1 MSRTLRGFDTAF
13 PYLGARGDVTDAD
26 VPDPGLVAKEEAYGG
41 MYFDIGDRVA
51 SEMFGADDDDFS
63 FGAHDFDDFGAHGF
77 DDFGASHDQGAV
89 NTMLEH
95 RYGVQAPPGFTIGPM
110 GQLVKVKA
118 PPPPPPPRPP
128 GRCPRRQ
135 ARPVGPQLALHHRP
149 QGGVGHHGR
158 LLAGRH
164 DGAGQPAAGR
174 GPADGSDRQEVQRL
188 PVQGPDQGRRR
199 ARQLRLLHGAPAR
212 PPIGGKLAGF
222 TLKPLNRPA

>member
-51 SEMFGADDDDFS
+51 TEMFGADGDDFS

-77 DDFGASHDQGAV
+77 DDFGAHHDQGAV

-110 GQLVKVKA
+110 GQIVKVKA
-118 PPPPPPPRPP
+118 PPPPPPQDPQAAARAAKHAVSARNWHSTIAHKAVWDITGASWQIGMTVPVNQQTALDRLMADIAKKYNVFLFKAQTQAGGEHVNYVFSMAPRS
-128 GRCPRRQ
+128 
-135 ARPVGPQLALHHRP
+135 A
-149 QGGVGHHGR
+149 
-158 LLAGRH
+158 
-164 DGAGQPAAGR
+164 
-174 GPADGSDRQEVQRL
+174 
-188 PVQGPDQGRRR
+188 
-199 ARQLRLLHGAPAR
+199 
-212 PPIGGKLAGF
+212 PIGGKLAGF
-222 TLKPLNRPA
+222 TLKALNRPA